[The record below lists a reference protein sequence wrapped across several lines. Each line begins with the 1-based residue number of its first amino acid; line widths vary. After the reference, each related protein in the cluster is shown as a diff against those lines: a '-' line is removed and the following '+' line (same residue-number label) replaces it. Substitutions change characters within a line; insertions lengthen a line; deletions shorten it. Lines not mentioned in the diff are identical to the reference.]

1 MAGRHARLPVRRST
15 RLSTLL
21 AGVLLL
27 ATGTP
32 AAAAPAAPASLAPA
46 WTDHGLA
53 SAIVPGSVDRTSL
66 DLAATYDVTARL
78 GWADRS
84 LRVTT
89 TIELTNV
96 SGGPIDRLELNSVA
110 ARLGRM
116 RLGTASVDGADVP
129 ASVDDQTIHV
139 PLGGVL
145 PDGASA
151 VVRLVYSATLRSGTG
166 GSDWMFTRANG
177 IADLYRW
184 IPWISRR
191 RAFDRPN
198 HGDPFVTPVASR
210 VTLRIVTDRR
220 LRIAV
225 NGRRTAVSADGLRQ
239 TFIAENVRDLPVTA
253 APDYRITTGTVDGVT
268 VRVFARPGAPAST
281 MLSWA
286 RRALGRMADLVGP
299 YPYPA
304 LVVAQSAGGY
314 GMEGPG
320 VVWLPAGIAASRV
333 PYLASHEIAH
343 QWFYGLVGSDQAT
356 QPFADEAAADFLA
369 RYTLGARRASR
380 CATGRLDLSI
390 YRYSSACYY
399 EVVYVQGGNV
409 LDDLRRRMGDA
420 RFWEALRAYLD
431 ENRWGI
437 AGTRRLLDALD
448 AGTPLDLSARLR
460 PRFPSLYPA

>member
-1 MAGRHARLPVRRST
+1 MPPMAGRRA

-27 ATGTP
+27 ATAVP
-32 AAAAPAAPASLAPA
+32 AAA
-46 WTDHGLA
+46 DHGLA

-84 LRVTT
+84 LRVWT
-89 TIELTNV
+89 TIDLTNA
-96 SGGPIDRLELNSVA
+96 SGGPIDRLELNTVA
-110 ARLGRM
+110 VRLGRI
-116 RLGTASVDGADVP
+116 RLGTASVDGAKV
-129 ASVDDQTIHV
+129 AAKVDDQTILV

-145 PDGASA
+145 PDGGRA
-151 VVRLVYSATLRSGTG
+151 VVRVVYSATLRSGIT

-198 HGDPFVTPVASR
+198 HGDPFVTPVAAR
-210 VTLRIVTDRR
+210 VTLRIITDRR

-225 NGRRTAVSADGLRQ
+225 NGRRTALSADGLSQ
-239 TFIAENVRDLPVTA
+239 TFVAENVRDLPVTA
-253 APDYRITTGTVDGVT
+253 APDYRVTTGTVDGVT
-268 VRVFARPGAPAST
+268 VKVYARPGAPAST

-286 RRALGRMADLVGP
+286 RRALHRMAALVGP
-299 YPYPA
+299 YPFGT
-304 LVVAQSAGGY
+304 LVMAQSAGGY

-320 VVWLPAGIAASRV
+320 VIWLPAGLAASRV

-343 QWFYGLVGSDQAT
+343 QWFYGLVGNDQAT
-356 QPFADEAAADFLA
+356 QPFADEAIADFLA
-369 RYTLGARRASR
+369 RHTLGARRASR
-380 CATGRLDLSI
+380 CAAGRLDLSI
-390 YRYSSACYY
+390 YRYSRACYY
-399 EVVYVQGGNV
+399 EVVYVQGGNL

-420 RFWEALRAYLD
+420 AFWGALRGYLD
-431 ENRWGI
+431 EHRWAI
-437 AGTRRLLDALD
+437 AGTKTLLDALD
-448 AGTPLDLSARLR
+448 AGTSLELVPRLR
-460 PRFPSLYPA
+460 LRFPSLYPA